1 MKTILYLNKVAELGG
16 AEISLLTLVQDIQKY
31 DYRPLVVLGSDG
43 PLRKRLEKLNVG
55 VYIYPLDFPHLQ
67 NPIPFLKSVFFLSHV
82 IKTEKVQLIHSNT
95 LWDNQ
100 YSVVAAKLTGIP
112 HILHVRG
119 FPEREASWKSLYNL
133 GSLAIC
139 NSEHTKNIFLKYS
152 RFKKKIEVVYNAV
165 DTEKFSP
172 DLERRSEMRLCY
184 GFVDSD
190 FVMGMAGRLAEKK
203 GQLFLMKTLLP
214 MLKNNSNYRLL
225 IAGDAKIHPD
235 TTYPKEIASFI
246 RQNGLDGNVILTGY
260 VEDMN
265 GFYTALDLFLLPSFR
280 EPFGRVLIEAMAT
293 ETPVIASRVGGVPE
307 VVDHEINGYLL
318 DPNDSEGWRDSINKL
333 IHDESLRSRF
343 GKAGRSKVLDKFTS
357 QHITSKV
364 VSIYRELLGDH

>member
-1 MKTILYLNKVAELGG
+1 LKTILFLNKIAEFGG
-16 AEISLLTLVQDIQKY
+16 AEFSLLHLVQGIQKY
-31 DYRPLVVLGSDG
+31 GFHPIVVLGAKG
-43 PLRKRLEKLNVG
+43 PLHKRLEELNLR

-82 IKTEKVQLIHSNT
+82 IKTEKVRLIHSNT

-100 YSVVAAKLTGIP
+100 YGVIAAKLARIP
-112 HILHVRG
+112 HVLHVRG
-119 FPEREASWKSLYNL
+119 FSENKASWKSMYNA

-184 GFVDSD
+184 GFGDDD
-190 FVMGMAGRLAEKK
+190 FVLGMAGRLAEEK
-203 GQLFLMKTLLP
+203 GHLWLLKAILP
-214 MLKNNSNYRLL
+214 MLNKNLNYKIL

-235 TTYPKEIASFI
+235 TEYPEQISSYI
-246 RQNGLDGNVILTGY
+246 QQNGLDGHVILTGF

-265 GFYTALDLFLLPSFR
+265 GFYNAIDLFLLPSFR

-293 ETPVIASRVGGVPE
+293 ETPVIASSVGGVPE
-307 VVDHEINGYLL
+307 VVDHEINGYLIEPG
-318 DPNDSEGWRDSINKL
+318 DADSWRDCINNL
-333 IHDESLRSRF
+333 IHNETIRHNFVKS
-343 GKAGRSKVLDKFTS
+343 GRKKVMSKFTS
-357 QHITSKV
+357 ENITSKI
-364 VSIYRELLGDH
+364 VSLYMELLDDY